1 MSYKL
6 NQLKH
11 TAAILNKQSVLR
23 DIVQRANSFAVL
35 QRIVHSYLPGAA
47 AEHCQLANYN
57 QGRLVLVIDN
67 AHWATRLRYQ
77 QNQLM
82 DKLCQHNEFSDLQ
95 RIQFKVRPNTA
106 FNDAIHEQKP
116 RLEISAQA
124 GLAIFNCAEAI
135 EDPHLRAALER
146 LARNAAKE

>member
-11 TAAILNKQSVLR
+11 TAAIINQQSVLR
-23 DIVQRANSFAVL
+23 EIVQQATLFAEL
-35 QRIVHSYLPGAA
+35 QSIVHTYLPGAA
-47 AEHCQLANYN
+47 AEHCQLANYI

-82 DKLCQHNEFSDLQ
+82 DKLCQHKQFSDLQ
-95 RIQFKVRPNTA
+95 RIQFKIRPNTA
-106 FNDAIHEQKP
+106 FNDANQQQKP
-116 RLEISAQA
+116 RLELSAEA
-124 GLAIFNCAEAI
+124 GQTIFNCAEAI